1 MNDALDDRPGEPVRL
16 VEDAETGDR
25 FLIYSSGRG
34 VRVELRYDG
43 ATLWMTQA
51 QMAELFG
58 VDRSVITKHLANVY
72 EDGELDPQATSAK
85 IAQVRREGSREVTRQ
100 IEHYNI
106 DAVISVGYRVSSTQ
120 GTLFRRW
127 ATDKLVRF
135 ASSGFVVDVE
145 RLKNPGEHDRV
156 AELREIIRDI
166 RSSEANVYAELR
178 RICAMCQD
186 YDGSSDAAREFYQ
199 RTQAKL
205 FYAVTTRTPSE
216 IMIGRADAK
225 APNMGLQTWSKDE
238 IRQRDALVA
247 KNYLAE
253 AEIRELNRL
262 TTILLDI
269 FEDQLEIGKLV
280 TMAQAARLLDQQ
292 LRNLNRV
299 VLEHGGQIRHD
310 QAEARAKAEYRRFD
324 EKRRLAKQRAADREL
339 AALKST
345 DKALPKTRS
354 PRKPS

>member
-1 MNDALDDRPGEPVRL
+1 MATDTDRYEPVRL
-16 VEDAETGDR
+16 IEDAETGDR
-25 FLIYSSGRG
+25 FLIYGTSRG

-72 EDGELDPQATSAK
+72 EEGELDPQATGAK

-106 DAVISVGYRVSSTQ
+106 DAVISVGYRVSSMQ
-120 GTLFRRW
+120 GTMFRKW
-127 ATDKLVRF
+127 ATDKLVQF
-135 ASSGFVVDVE
+135 ASRGFVVDVE
-145 RLKNPGEHDRV
+145 RLKDSGQHDRV

-186 YDGSSDAAREFYQ
+186 YDGSSEMAREFYR

-205 FYAVTTRTPSE
+205 FYAVTMRTPSE

-225 APNMGLQTWSKDE
+225 APNMGLQTWPKE
-238 IRQRDALVA
+238 QVRQQDALVA
-247 KNYLAE
+247 KNYLAP
-253 AEIRELNRL
+253 AELTELNRL

-269 FEDQLEIGKLV
+269 FEDQLDIGKLV
-280 TMAQAARLLDQQ
+280 TMAQAGKLLDQS
-292 LRNLNRV
+292 LRNLNRE
-299 VLEHGGQIRHD
+299 VLQHGGQISHD
-310 QAEARAKAEYRRFD
+310 RAEAQVKSEYRRFND
-324 EKRRLAKQRAADREL
+324 DRRIARQEAADAEL
-339 AALKST
+339 TALKRA
-345 DKALPKTRS
+345 DKALPKTRA
-354 PRKPS
+354 PRKQP

>member
-1 MNDALDDRPGEPVRL
+1 MATDTDHHEPARL
-16 VEDAETGDR
+16 IEDADTGDR
-25 FLIYSSGRG
+25 FLIYGTSRG

-72 EDGELDPQATSAK
+72 EEGELDPEATSAK
-85 IAQVRREGSREVTRQ
+85 IAQVRLEGVREVTRQ

-127 ATDKLVRF
+127 ATDKLVQF

-145 RLKNPGEHDRV
+145 RLKSPGEHDRV

-186 YDGSSDAAREFYQ
+186 YDGSSDTAREFYR

-205 FYAVTTRTPSE
+205 FYAVTTQTPSE
-216 IMIGRADAK
+216 ILIGRANAMS
-225 APNMGLQTWSKDE
+225 PNMGLQTWPKDE
-238 IRQRDALVA
+238 IRQQDALVA
-247 KNYLAE
+247 KNYLAP
-253 AEIRELNRL
+253 AEMTELNRL

-269 FEDQLEIGKLV
+269 FEDQLDIGKLV
-280 TMAQAARLLDQQ
+280 TMDQAAKLLDQS
-292 LRNLNRV
+292 LRNLNRE
-299 VLEHGGQIRHD
+299 VLQHGGQIRHD
-310 QAEARAKAEYRRFD
+310 RAEASAKSAYKRYD
-324 EKRRLAKQRAADREL
+324 EARRLARQQQA
-339 AALKST
+339 ST
-345 DKALPKTRS
+345 DLSAIKGADKALPKSRA